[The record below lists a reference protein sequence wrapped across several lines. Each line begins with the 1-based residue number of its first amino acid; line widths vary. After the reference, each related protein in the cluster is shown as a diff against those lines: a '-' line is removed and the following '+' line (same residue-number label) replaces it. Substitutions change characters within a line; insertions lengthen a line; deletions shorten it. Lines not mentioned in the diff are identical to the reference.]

1 MNDKTTE
8 AVSKCMINLQ
18 CTFSLWELEF
28 IYMISDWRWN
38 LICDITLK
46 MTMTIIIKFKCC
58 LAVFDIWY
66 NCQLVP
72 WQKWWYHLVHCICRY
87 QHFPDKIF
95 DIFFINSINSQ
106 IWRYGNI
113 NKFSWYHF
121 FFFFLAMRTFVFRY
135 SVLIVTS

>member
-18 CTFSLWELEF
+18 YTFSLWELEF

-46 MTMTIIIKFKCC
+46 MTMIIIIKFKCC

-66 NCQLVP
+66 NCQLMP

-95 DIFFINSINSQ
+95 DIFFIVSHWKTTMYFWTVISLIPDQ
-106 IWRYGNI
+106 KHI
-113 NKFSWYHF
+113 
-121 FFFFLAMRTFVFRY
+121 VFGGD
-135 SVLIVTS
+135 